1 MERIEGNKKVK
12 RPCIYPDIIVIIAR
26 NTGASF
32 FEKKKKLTEKLRMMF
47 RVFERQHL

>member
-12 RPCIYPDIIVIIAR
+12 GPCIYPDIIVNIAR

-32 FEKKKKLTEKLRMMF
+32 LRKKTYRKAAND
-47 RVFERQHL
+47 VQSI